1 MTNDPPRRERA
12 PARPLGH
19 AMQLLLLGLAGCAW
33 LPEDHL
39 GRELVQDL
47 GTRLE
52 RVGSRG
58 AAAIDGVG
66 DGLGELGR
74 ELARV
79 PAGLRGQFG
88 ELATGAGDL
97 TRAAEAEF
105 TVRSAAARDTLTSAL
120 HATPE
125 RLAGLRSNVTR
136 ALGLAPSL
144 ASLRDSVQGAPRLL
158 GAGRRP
164 MAEPGDPERQTS
176 LERPPRLRSWLERIL
191 RRMGRLL

>member
-1 MTNDPPRRERA
+1 MTHEPPRRERA
-12 PARPLGH
+12 RARSLGR
-19 AMQLLLLGLAGCAW
+19 AVQLLLLGLAGCAW

-47 GTRLE
+47 GARLE

-58 AAAIDGVG
+58 TAAIDGVG

-88 ELATGAGDL
+88 ELANGAGDL

-105 TVRSAAARDTLTSAL
+105 TVRSASARDTLTSAL
-120 HATPE
+120 HATPA
-125 RLAGLRSNVTR
+125 RLAGLRSNVSR

-144 ASLRDSVQGAPRLL
+144 ASLRDAVQGAPRLL